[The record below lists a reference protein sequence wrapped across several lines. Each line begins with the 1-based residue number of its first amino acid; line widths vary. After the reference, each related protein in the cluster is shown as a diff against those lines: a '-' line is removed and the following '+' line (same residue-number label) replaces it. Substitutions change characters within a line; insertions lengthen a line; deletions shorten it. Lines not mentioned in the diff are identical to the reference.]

1 MFDIAGVY
9 LPDLVGHYIDLGKI
23 HSWITYDPLHPL
35 LFNSGLFL
43 GLFTVFYIIYVLVK
57 SQRHDLFRKLYVIVF
72 SLFFYYKAGG
82 NYYILLVVCALVTH
96 WFSVFMYKTDKQST
110 RKLILAVVVI
120 VNLGMLAYYKYANF
134 LIDNINAIFHG
145 DLSLKNIVLPIG
157 ISFFVFE
164 AISYA
169 VDLYRRQM
177 EPAKSTLDFC
187 FYITFFP
194 KLVAGP
200 IIRAKDFLPQ
210 MYKKLQLT
218 KEEAGG
224 ALFLIVIGLIKKA
237 VISDYISTN
246 FVDRI
251 FDSPLIY
258 SSFENLMAVYGY
270 TLQIYCDF
278 SGYSDMA
285 IGLSLL
291 MGFHIP
297 ANFNMPYKSQSIT
310 EFWRRWHISLS
321 SWLRDYLYISLGGNR
336 RGKFRTY
343 LNLFLTMLIGGL
355 WHGASWKFV
364 IWGGLHGFVLAL
376 ERFLKQF
383 IPLSS
388 DNRLV
393 RCIRIFITFH
403 IVAFCWIFF
412 RAGSFDIARDVIA
425 SIGNLT
431 FNFNINQ
438 QSMSDLWN
446 FKINFLDLLPKEWA
460 AVIDAYRNVFLIMM
474 IGYIMHFLP
483 ERFIDWLKNGFT
495 AMPLVLKAV
504 FTGLAIWLVY
514 ATASSGPQPFIY
526 FQF

>member
-1 MFDIAGVY
+1 MDTIESIIEWLRINIFEPVKADVLSITPEQVHTW
-9 LPDLVGHYIDLGKI
+9 L
-23 HSWITYDPLHPL
+23 TYDQGRPL
-35 LFNSGLFL
+35 LFNSPMFLALF
-43 GLFTVFYIIYVLVK
+43 VIFYIIYVLVR
-57 SQRHDLFRKLYVIVF
+57 SQRYDLFRKLYIIVF

-82 NYYILLVVCALVTH
+82 NYYILLMVCAVVTH
-96 WFSVFMYKTDKQST
+96 VLSKRMYDMPDGGR
-110 RKLILAVVVI
+110 RKLFLALIVI
-120 VNLGMLAYYKYANF
+120 ANLGMLSYYKYTNF
-134 LIDNINAIFHG
+134 LIDNINAIFDG
-145 DLSLKNIVLPIG
+145 DLSFQNIILPIG

-164 AISYA
+164 AVSYA
-169 VDLYRRQM
+169 VDLYRREM

-187 FYITFFP
+187 FYISFFP

-210 MYKKLQLT
+210 MYKKLSLSKT
-218 KEEAGG
+218 EAST
-224 ALFLIVIGLIKKA
+224 ALFLILVGLIKKA

-251 FDSPLIY
+251 FDSPMSY
-258 SSFENLMAVYGY
+258 SAFENLMAVYGY

-285 IGLSLL
+285 IGLALL
-291 MGFHIP
+291 MGFTIP

-336 RGKFRTY
+336 KGKFRTY

-364 IWGGLHGFVLAL
+364 VWGGLHGLVLAI
-376 ERFLKQF
+376 ERFVKQF

-388 DNRLV
+388 ENRLGRVV
-393 RCIRIFITFH
+393 RILITFH

-412 RAGSFDIARDVIA
+412 RAGSFDIAGQV
-425 SIGNLT
+425 IGNIGQLT
-431 FNFNINQ
+431 Y
-438 QSMSDLWN
+438 SPDAWLAV
-446 FKINFLDLLPKEWA
+446 LDG
-460 AVIDAYRNVFLIMM
+460 YRNVFILVA
-474 IGYIMHFLP
+474 IGYAMHFLP
-483 ERFIDWLKNGFT
+483 DNFINSLKSGFNSL
-495 AMPLVLKAV
+495 PLMFKAV
-504 FTGLAIWLVY
+504 VVGFVFWLVY
-514 ATASSGPQPFIY
+514 ATATSGPQPFIY